1 MYARYVPQ
9 SAGAA
14 PVDLSNQTSAPAST
28 PATVAAATMAT
39 PTAYARYVPGAVP
52 EDISDRPAKKA
63 RLSPQPEP
71 ATKSS
76 SKKRKSKRRTSA
88 VDSDTDESSA
98 TDTEPPTHKAETA
111 DSSSEEDEATDA
123 IAEPAEELADVPPEV
138 QQAPKKPKR
147 EKKSKKT
154 TSAEAQSES
163 DDEIQKRHKAVFE
176 RKRKSMLA
184 PPTPSDQPADGEDA
198 TMEDAPSPEQAHGL
212 EPLPQPKP
220 AEIDDTI
227 PTFETLPAW
236 LAEPIRVSPQAL
248 ADFDKLGATREL
260 GISAEVATKLASVG
274 YKSAFAIQTA
284 VIPLLLP
291 HHCKS
296 RQGDVLVSA
305 ATGSGKTLSYAL
317 PMIRDLSHGSRRL
330 TRLRALIVLP
340 TRELVKQA
348 QQVCEE
354 IAGVFA
360 SEGAKRRVRIGVS
373 MGSQNLEK
381 EQASFVERE
390 EVYDPIAYSARQKRL
405 ALGDYDQGSDATD
418 DEEKTERSRREDRI
432 PTLPEHVI
440 QYKSKID
447 VLICTP
453 GRLVEHIKYTPGFTL
468 DYVRWLV
475 VDEADKLLGQDFQQW
490 LDVVIPPLQKD
501 RRSRKRNHHHS
512 NLTGVRKVILSATM
526 TRDLERLGGLKLRR
540 PSLVVLEG
548 AGGTDNDAD
557 QAHAEHALP
566 ELLEE
571 AALKVSDPNVK
582 PVFLVDLLRSKKV
595 LGDAAGQAPTLSK
608 NDADTSS
615 SESNADTSSSES
627 ESDADTSSSE
637 DETSSEESDNG
648 SASSSRRAASKT
660 SATPSVLIFTKSNET
675 AMRLSRLLSLISPKL
690 TPLLG
695 TLTSTTAYS
704 ARRQTLRDFT
714 AGKLRVLV
722 ASDLVARGIDLPSL
736 DHVINYDMPT
746 SVASYVHRV
755 GRTAR
760 AGKSGRA
767 WTLFTKPEA
776 RWFWT
781 EIAGGKTV
789 TRAREV
795 QRIRI
800 TEEKEDLFD
809 EKVKV
814 YETALEALG
823 QEAGEMRKRGRN

>member
-1 MYARYVPQ
+1 MAAPTSYARY
-9 SAGAA
+9 
-14 PVDLSNQTSAPAST
+14 
-28 PATVAAATMAT
+28 M
-39 PTAYARYVPGAVP
+39 PGAGNGSNITP
-52 EDISDRPAKKA
+52 DASYDIDDRPAKKA
-63 RLSPQPEP
+63 RQSPQP
-71 ATKSS
+71 AKHTKTK
-76 SKKRKSKRRTSA
+76 SKKRTSKRRTSA
-88 VDSDTDESSA
+88 VDSDAEESSTSSDDESDRKNDRVSQ
-98 TDTEPPTHKAETA
+98 EPVVEV
-111 DSSSEEDEATDA
+111 EEDEEQSSPTPVEIQA
-123 IAEPAEELADVPPEV
+123 
-138 QQAPKKPKR
+138 APKKPKR
-147 EKKSKKT
+147 EKKSKKSMNT
-154 TSAEAQSES
+154 EAQS
-163 DDEIQKRHKAVFE
+163 DDDADDKVEKRHRAVFE
-176 RKRKSMLA
+176 RKRKSMQA
-184 PPTPSDQPADGEDA
+184 PTLVDATPKDGEDA
-198 TMEDAPSPEQAHGL
+198 TMEDAPSPEEAHGL

-220 AEIDDTI
+220 AELDDTV
-227 PTFETLPAW
+227 PTFETLPLW
-236 LAEPIRVSPQAL
+236 LAEPIRVSPQAV
-248 ADFDKLGATREL
+248 ADFDKLGSSPEL
-260 GISAEVATKLASVG
+260 GISSVVTAKLASVG
-274 YKSAFAIQTA
+274 YKNAFAIQTA

-291 HHCKS
+291 HHCNS
-296 RQGDVLVSA
+296 QQGDVLVSA

-317 PMIRDLSHGSRRL
+317 PMIRDLSYGNRRL

-360 SEGAKRRVRIGVS
+360 IDGARRRVRVGVS

-381 EQASFVERE
+381 EQSAFVERE
-390 EVYDPIAYSARQKRL
+390 ETYDPEAYAARTRRL
-405 ALGDYDQGSDATD
+405 AAGEYDQDADATD
-418 DEEKTERSRREDRI
+418 DEERADRSRQEDRI
-432 PTLPEHVI
+432 PTLPDHVI

-453 GRLVEHIKYTPGFTL
+453 GRLVEHIKYTPGFSL

-490 LDVVIPPLQKD
+490 LDVVIPPLHQD
-501 RRSRKRNHHHS
+501 PNSQKRNHHHS
-512 NLTGVRKVILSATM
+512 NLSGVRKVILSATM

-548 AGGTDNDAD
+548 AAGTENDVD
-557 QAHAEHALP
+557 MSRAEHALP

-582 PVFLVDLLRSKKV
+582 PVFLVDLLRSKKI
-595 LGDAAGQAPTLSK
+595 LGNAAGEAPALPRGE
-608 NDADTSS
+608 AD
-615 SESNADTSSSES
+615 DTSSSES
-627 ESDADTSSSE
+627 EADTSSEEEEEDDESSSSDSE
-637 DETSSEESDNG
+637 VESDK
-648 SASSSRRAASKT
+648 SSSPQPKHNQS
-660 SATPSVLIFTKSNET
+660 SSSPSVLIFTKSNET

-690 TPLLG
+690 APLLG

-704 ARRQTLRDFT
+704 SRRQTLRDFT

-760 AGKSGRA
+760 ASKSGKA

-781 EIAGGKTV
+781 EIAGAKMI
-789 TRAREV
+789 TRVKEV
-795 QRIRI
+795 QRVRV
-800 TEEKEDLFD
+800 TEEKEALFD

-814 YETALEALG
+814 YETALETLG
-823 QEAGEMRKRGRN
+823 QEAGEMRRRGRA